1 MALVEVEPV
10 FDIAVVQVVLFELR
24 SILYPTTVAPYVDAG
39 LAQVN
44 LALAVLGVAELQASE
59 ATSDLT
65 ALAAVMLAAFAAW
78 AGMKSVLAKM
88 AATMPAKKRLDLI
101 TGLAY

>member
-1 MALVEVEPV
+1 
-10 FDIAVVQVVLFELR
+10 
-24 SILYPTTVAPYVDAG
+24 
-39 LAQVN
+39 

-78 AGMKSVLAKM
+78 AGIKSVLAKM
-88 AATMPAKKRLDLI
+88 AETMPARKRLDLI